1 MFFSV
6 SIFAHGITPGF
17 LLSSSSFADAKSE
30 QKQKRRRKE
39 SNALP
44 LPLLLLLLRR
54 LLEKKSVVIVIK
66 QTRVGNVAWVP
77 DL

>member
-44 LPLLLLLLRR
+44 LPLLLLLRR

>member
-44 LPLLLLLLRR
+44 LPLLLLLRR

-66 QTRVGNVAWVP
+66 QTRDGNVAWVP

>member
-17 LLSSSSFADAKSE
+17 LLSSSFADAKSE
-30 QKQKRRRKE
+30 QKQKRRKKE
-39 SNALP
+39 SNAL
-44 LPLLLLLLRR
+44 LLLLLLLLR

-66 QTRVGNVAWVP
+66 QTCDGNVVWVP

>member
-1 MFFSV
+1 V

-44 LPLLLLLLRR
+44 LPLLLLLRR